1 MGQFNLNLSTRP
13 FKAYRGANLGLLIL
27 LVVLITVSAAQVY
40 TYQQNS
46 ALAAGI
52 RGNQQRTKEESERL
66 TKELQALNA
75 QMYSGNAAAKM
86 SQVEILN
93 QILLRK
99 SFSWTKVFANLEEV
113 IPENVYLLSLRPFI
127 DEKGNMGLNIT
138 FRGRSFADGHEFVK
152 TLENSNIFS
161 NIALAEEK
169 KNDSQAAVGE
179 VEMILSAYYL
189 YVPEKEKE
197 EGE

>member
-13 FKAYRGANLGLLIL
+13 FKAYRGVNLGLFIL
-27 LVVLITVSAAQVY
+27 LVVLITVTAVQIY
-40 TYQQNS
+40 TYRQNS
-46 ALAAGI
+46 ALAASI
-52 RGNQQRTKEESERL
+52 RGNQLRTKEEAERL
-66 TKELQALNA
+66 TKALQDLNVKR
-75 QMYSGNAAAKM
+75 YSGNAAAKM

-127 DEKGNMGLNIT
+127 DDKGNMGLNIT

-152 TLENSNIFS
+152 TLETSNIFS

-169 KNDSQAAVGE
+169 KNDTQAAPGE
-179 VEMILSAYYL
+179 VEMVLSAYYI
-189 YVPEKEKE
+189 YVPEKE
-197 EGE
+197 GE